1 MNKTTAVAAF
11 LVVLVVAT
19 ATIGFFLNQINIL
32 NQTNKVQI
40 TAFSVD
46 PKGWENPG
54 GLLLTCSVNITLQ
67 NMGVND
73 VQELKLSVKM
83 FVNGSEI
90 DVRNNILDVD
100 NGLVNDTL
108 CAGEARNFRGEMQYS
123 LHQGGAVD
131 TIGDH
136 PVGASY
142 VAQVTLDGNDV
153 LDEAELA
160 GLFSFELTDT
170 ITLERHGG
178 YYGIAYDS
186 GKGEIY
192 LTNGD
197 FHLVYV
203 ISDSDNTVV
212 ATIPVG
218 DTPSGI
224 TYDPSK
230 GELFATNFKAD
241 TVSVISDSNYTV
253 TATIPVGTSPIG
265 IAYDSGKGEIF
276 VANYGS
282 DTVSVIENTN
292 YNVVA
297 TIPVGSQ
304 PSALAYD
311 SGKGEIYVGHA
322 GSNQV
327 LAISDTTNTV
337 VANIT
342 VENQPLSLTYDSG
355 KNEIFAANHGSDTVS
370 VIEDTNHTVVAT
382 IPVESQPF
390 AIDYDSVNN
399 QIYVAN
405 YYSFSISVISDSNH
419 TVIATIPLEGPP
431 QAIGYDSGKGE
442 IFVAYSESSR
452 VSVISVP
459 SSPSTPSP
467 SPTTPEGTPESP
479 SPSPSVPEYP
489 VLIPVSIA
497 VSFLI
502 AAIFLTAILYRK
514 KRTLRR

>member
-1 MNKTTAVAAF
+1 MNKITAVAAL
-11 LVVLVVAT
+11 LVVLIVAT
-19 ATIGFFLNQINIL
+19 ASTWFFLNQIYTL
-32 NQTNKVQI
+32 NHTDKVQI
-40 TAFSVD
+40 TAFSID
-46 PKGWENPG
+46 PEGWENPD
-54 GLLLTCSVNITLQ
+54 GLLLTCPVNITLQ

-73 VQELKLSVKM
+73 VQKLRLSVKM
-83 FVNGSEI
+83 FVNGNEI
-90 DVRNNILDVD
+90 DVRNNIFGVD
-100 NGLVNDTL
+100 EGWANDTL
-108 CAGEARNFRGEMQYS
+108 CAGDARNFRGELLYS
-123 LHQGGAVD
+123 LHQGGAID
-131 TIGDH
+131 TIGGH

-142 VAQVTLDGNDV
+142 VAQVALGGNDV

-186 GKGEIY
+186 AKGEIY

-224 TYDPSK
+224 TYDPGK
-230 GELFATNFKAD
+230 GELFVTNFKAN
-241 TVSVISDSNYTV
+241 TVSVIADSNYTV
-253 TATIPVGTSPIG
+253 TATIPVGTSPMG
-265 IAYDSGKGEIF
+265 IAYDSGKEEIF
-276 VANYGS
+276 VANYGA
-282 DTVSVIENTN
+282 DTVSVIEDTN
-292 YNVVA
+292 HTVVA

-342 VENQPLSLTYDSG
+342 VENQPTRLTYDPG
-355 KNEIFAANHGSDTVS
+355 KGKIFVANHGSDSVS
-370 VIEDTNHTVVAT
+370 VISDKNYTVVAT
-382 IPVESQPF
+382 IPVGSQPF
-390 AIDYDSVNN
+390 ALDYDSVND

-405 YYSFSISVISDSNH
+405 FNSNSISVILDSNN
-419 TVIATIPLEGPP
+419 TVIATIPLENQP
-431 QAIGYDSGKGE
+431 QALGYDSGKGK
-442 IFVAYSESSR
+442 IFVAYSESHR

-459 SSPSTPSP
+459 TRL
-467 SPTTPEGTPESP
+467 SP
-479 SPSPSVPEYP
+479 SPSASEYTP
-489 VLIPVSIA
+489 PIPPILDYTAFIV
-497 VSFLI
+497 VSFLVI
-502 AAIFLTAILYRK
+502 AIFLTAIRYRRK
-514 KRTLRR
+514 HKITKR